1 MPAAGSAPHSKLP
14 REKAKNP
21 QMPNKLEVRYYVD
34 PGADAVNRRA
44 AQYFVDQIRS
54 AAAQR
59 GKARV
64 AISGGSTP
72 KGAFALLGDA
82 AEPFRAQAPWNKL
95 ELYWVDERC
104 VPPDHPDSNYGM
116 TRQALLNK
124 APLDSAQIFRIRGEL
139 SPEAAAAEYE
149 ADIRRSFRLEGAETP
164 VFDMIWLGMG
174 PDGHTA
180 SLFPHSTALHEW
192 LRIAVAN
199 HVEQKDAWRVTL
211 TLPVLNH
218 ARDVCFLIEGAD
230 KAKVLRDV
238 LLGDYAPETLPS
250 QLIRPRSGFVTMLLD
265 AAAAS
270 LLPPP
275 GPQGFGRLEIAR

>member
-1 MPAAGSAPHSKLP
+1 MPT
-14 REKAKNP
+14 
-21 QMPNKLEVRYYVD
+21 KLEVRYYVD
-34 PGADAVNRRA
+34 PDADAVNRRA
-44 AQYFVDQIRS
+44 AGYFVERVRS

-72 KGAFALLGDA
+72 KRAFALLGDA
-82 AEPFRAQAPWNKL
+82 AEPFRALTPWDKL

-104 VPPDHPDSNYGM
+104 VPPDHPDSNFGM
-116 TRQALLNK
+116 TQQALLSK
-124 APLDSAQIFRIRGEL
+124 APLDSSQIFRIRGEL
-139 SPEAAAAEYE
+139 APEAAAAEYE
-149 ADIRRSFRLEGAETP
+149 AEIRHSFRLEGAETP

-180 SLFPHSTALHEW
+180 SLFPHSAALHEW

-199 HVEQKDAWRVTL
+199 HVEQKEAWRVTL

-218 ARDVCFLIEGAD
+218 GRDLCFLIEGTD
-230 KAKVLRDV
+230 KAKVLREV

-250 QLIRPRSGFVTMLLD
+250 QLIRPRGGVVTLLLD
-265 AAAAS
+265 AAAAA

-275 GPQGFGRLEIAR
+275 GPDGLGRLEIAR